1 MGNPYVGEIRMFAGN
16 FAPANW
22 AFCNGALLSIS
33 ENQTLFTLIGTTY
46 GGDGQSTFALPNL
59 QSRAPIHAGALSGT
73 NYVLG
78 QTGGLENVTLAT
90 TQIPA
95 HSHTLN
101 AVSPGA
107 SVPSPANALPGVSS
121 STTQPGTLQYGTGA
135 EPTTFVPAT
144 IGSAGGN
151 QPHSNIQ
158 PYLAISFIISLFG
171 IFPSQN

>member
-1 MGNPYVGEIRMFAGN
+1 MFAGN

-22 AFCNGALLSIS
+22 SFCNGVLISIS
-33 ENQTLFTLIGTTY
+33 ENETLFNLIGTTY
-46 GGDGQSTFALPNL
+46 GGDGQTTFALPNL

-78 QTGGLENVTLAT
+78 QTGGAEQVTLT
-90 TQIPA
+90 TNQIPA
-95 HSHTLN
+95 HNHTVN

-107 SVPSPANALPGVSS
+107 SAPSPANALPGVSS
-121 STTQPGTLQYGTGA
+121 STTQPGTLQYGTGS
-135 EPTTFVPAT
+135 EPTAFIGAT

-171 IFPSQN
+171 IYPTQN